1 MKKKSK
7 NDELNEQQEK
17 FCLEF
22 RRHNGNKKEAA
33 IAAGYSKKSASALAS
48 QLLKLPK
55 VQKRIQELAKDAER
69 KTIISIIER
78 QQVLSQIARDP
89 TKEDRDRIRAI
100 DILNKM
106 DGRYLDINVNV
117 NANVSLAANILAV
130 MAKHDGKDKLKSA
143 NS

>member
-1 MKKKSK
+1 MKKKSRY
-7 NDELNEQQEK
+7 DELNEQQEK

-22 RRHNGNKKEAA
+22 RRHHGNKREAA

-69 KTIISIIER
+69 KTIISIVER
-78 QQVLSQIARDP
+78 QQVLTEIARDP
-89 TKEDRDRIRAI
+89 TKDDRDRIRAI

-106 DGRYLDINVNV
+106 DGNYLIKLDVNV
-117 NANVSLAANILAV
+117 NVSLAANILAV
-130 MAKHDGKDKLKSA
+130 MANYNGEAKLKSA
-143 NS
+143 NC

>member
-1 MKKKSK
+1 VKKKTK

-78 QQVLSQIARDP
+78 QQVLSEIARDP

-106 DGRYLDINVNV
+106 DGNYLIKLDVNV
-117 NANVSLAANILAV
+117 NVSLAANILAV
-130 MAKHDGKDKLKSA
+130 MANYNGETKLKSA
-143 NS
+143 NG

>member
-1 MKKKSK
+1 MSKKTKR
-7 NDELNEQQEK
+7 DELNEQQEK

-78 QQVLSQIARDP
+78 QQVLSEIARDP
-89 TKEDRDRIRAI
+89 NKEDRDRIRAI

-106 DGRYLDINVNV
+106 DGNYLIKLDVNVNV
-117 NANVSLAANILAV
+117 SFAANILAV
-130 MAKHDGKDKLKSA
+130 MANYDGKAKLQPG

>member
-1 MKKKSK
+1 MAQKFKLSPK
-7 NDELNEQQEK
+7 QEK

-22 RRHNGNKKEAA
+22 RRRDGAKKDAA
-33 IAAGYSKKSASALAS
+33 IAAGYSAKTAAA
-48 QLLKLPK
+48 QATELLKNPLIIR
-55 VQKRIQELAKDAER
+55 RIAQLANDAER
-69 KTIISIIER
+69 KAIISINER
-78 QQVLSQIARDP
+78 QEVLSAIARDP

-130 MAKHDGKDKLKSA
+130 MANGEDKLKSA